1 MAVEKLGV
9 IVPYRDRYEHLLKFK
24 MLIQA
29 KLHEAKIP
37 YELIVVEQ
45 DDSQSFNRGKLL
57 NIGILWNVEICL
69 AHQII
74 LNKTALL

>member
-9 IVPYRDRYEHLLKFK
+9 IVPYRDRYEHLLKLK
-24 MLIQA
+24 ILIQA

-45 DDSQSFNRGKLL
+45 DDSQSFNKGT
-57 NIGILWNVEICL
+57 
-69 AHQII
+69 II
-74 LNKTALL
+74 KEGLQGGEGWGGGE

>member
-45 DDSQSFNRGKLL
+45 DDSQSFNIR
-57 NIGILWNVEICL
+57 
-69 AHQII
+69 
-74 LNKTALL
+74 TFF